1 MMRLRMV
8 WLLLGFLGVALAA
21 HAGDVVSMPTGNVVQ
36 PNHAE
41 FNYIFWDLE
50 KVRVTVA
57 DGNDTT
63 GEVSRNGITR
73 TIRDHAHVYELFVG
87 AAQNLE
93 VDVLHVDL
101 QGIDKFTEVNAYY
114 TLLPETPEK
123 PSLVLGVTNLF
134 GSNWLP
140 SEDRPFKPGDYS
152 GDDRVSPFVLG
163 AYNLRAPQEGPPT
176 LKDPLIRAHL
186 GLGFNYHEDRL
197 FGGVQCLL
205 TSQWG
210 AGLFNYRGDPAY
222 LAVYKPKPE
231 WEVRAGWFG
240 GDPLVSIGYYYSR

>member
-1 MMRLRMV
+1 MMRLRTA
-8 WLLLGFLGVALAA
+8 WLLLSLLGIALAA

-41 FNYIFWDLE
+41 FNYIFWNLE
-50 KVRVTVA
+50 KV
-57 DGNDTT
+57 GN
-63 GEVSRNGITR
+63 V
-73 TIRDHAHVYELFVG
+73 RDHAHVYELFVG

-93 VDVLHVDL
+93 VDLLHVDL

-114 TLLPETPEK
+114 TLQPETPAK

-134 GSNWLP
+134 GSDWLP
-140 SEDRPFKPGDYS
+140 SEDRPFKPGDYT
-152 GDDRVSPFVLG
+152 GDDRLSPFVLG
-163 AYNLRAPQEGPPT
+163 AYNLRAPQDGPPT
-176 LKDPLIRAHL
+176 PKDPLIRAHL

-197 FGGVQCLL
+197 FGAVQCLL
-205 TSQWG
+205 TPQWG
-210 AGLFNYRGDPAY
+210 AGIFNYRGNPAY

-240 GDPLVSIGYYYSR
+240 GDPLVSVGYSYAR